1 MSVQTNNQAPLNDV
15 QVMLLRLF
23 SREMTAAELQT
34 IQNMLLDYY
43 NRELQEE
50 LEGVIRAKNISTKDF
65 EDQLNKQQRTP

>member
-23 SREMTAAELQT
+23 SRKMTAEELQT

-43 NRELQEE
+43 NRELQDE

>member
-23 SREMTAAELQT
+23 SREMTAEELQT
-34 IQNMLLDYY
+34 VQNMLLDYY
-43 NRELQEE
+43 NRELQDE

-65 EDQLNKQQRTP
+65 EDQLNKQQRTL

>member
-1 MSVQTNNQAPLNDV
+1 MFVQTNNQAPLNDV

-23 SREMTAAELQT
+23 SREMTAEELQT

-50 LEGVIRAKNISTKDF
+50 LEHVIGEKNISVKDF
-65 EDQLNKQQRTP
+65 EDRLNR

>member
-23 SREMTAAELQT
+23 SREMTAEELQT
-34 IQNMLLDYY
+34 IQNLLLDYY

-50 LEGVIRAKNISTKDF
+50 LEVVIRSKNISTKDF